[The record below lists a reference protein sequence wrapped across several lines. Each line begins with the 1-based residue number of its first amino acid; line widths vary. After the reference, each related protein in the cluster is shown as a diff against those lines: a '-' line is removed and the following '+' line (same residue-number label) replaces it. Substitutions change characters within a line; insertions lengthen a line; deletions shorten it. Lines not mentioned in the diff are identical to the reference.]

1 MKKMLIPM
9 MLCSALPL
17 LTACE
22 DAEVTQVKKQALPY
36 CESFTVGEVMDSLMQ
51 EAYWGMDSDVS
62 GKTTVVVEGMVVD
75 ENRLVPAEFKFSH
88 AAGEHVEL
96 LTFALN
102 QRAQPTLLA
111 HKFFARVCS
120 DDYLTHFESGVK
132 SAVGVAKAVAEGV
145 KDTYNENEKEISE
158 FSDKVINV
166 SGKLLNKALDK
177 ANELVDDYQKSKEDS
192 TNAATK

>member
-9 MLCSALPL
+9 LVCSALPL

-22 DAEVTQVKKQALPY
+22 NAEVTEVKKQSLPY

-51 EAYWGMDSDVS
+51 EAYWGMDTDVS

-75 ENRLVPAEFKFSH
+75 DNRLVPAEFKFTH
-88 AAGEHVEL
+88 ATGEHAEL
-96 LTFALN
+96 ITFALN

-120 DDYLTHFESGVK
+120 DDYLSHFESGVK
-132 SAVGVAKAVAEGV
+132 SAVGAAKAFAEGV
-145 KDTYNENEKEISE
+145 KDTYNENEKEIGNIK
-158 FSDKVINV
+158 DKVINV

-192 TNAATK
+192 TDAATK